1 LHRYFLLHKQLELQL
16 GSTQPS
22 LARLGQ
28 ILVNS

>member
-1 LHRYFLLHKQLELQL
+1 LHKQLELQL